1 LISNAT
7 PIICLSKINQLTLL
21 KKLFKVVIIPS
32 SVKKEI
38 LVEGKEGYSVILSAL
53 KEGWIKVVNPK
64 SRVEHGIGAGE
75 NAAIN
80 LARER
85 KDTIILDDAFAI
97 KVAKAFNIP
106 FIRTTTLLFM
116 ALSRRIISKDDA
128 VRLLNKLVEIGYYI
142 SPREYSVLLTR
153 LKQ

>member
-1 LISNAT
+1 MISSAT
-7 PIICLSKINQLTLL
+7 PIICLSKINQLSLL

-32 SVKKEI
+32 SVKNEVLI
-38 LVEGKEGYSVILSAL
+38 EGKEGYSVILSAV
-53 KEGWIKVVNPK
+53 KEGWIKVASPK
-64 SRVEHGIGAGE
+64 NKMNLGLDVGE

-106 FIRTTTLLFM
+106 FIITTTLLFM
-116 ALSRRIISKDDA
+116 AVSKRIITKDDA

>member
-1 LISNAT
+1 MISNAT
-7 PIICLSKINQLTLL
+7 PIICLSKINQLILL
-21 KKLFKVVIIPS
+21 KRIFKIVIIPS
-32 SVKKEI
+32 SVKNEV
-38 LVEGKEGYSVILSAL
+38 LVEGKEGYSVILNAI
-53 KEGWIKVVNPK
+53 KEGWIKVINPK
-64 SRVEHGIGAGE
+64 SKMNHGLGAGE

-80 LARER
+80 LAKER
-85 KDTIILDDAFAI
+85 KDSIILDDGFAI

-116 ALSRRIISKDDA
+116 AVSKRIISKDDA